1 MLKTESIIFFNIS
14 NVSEER
20 VLHRAKIMTVKE
32 NLYTAEFE
40 EEGLDLK
47 DEMGLFIYFKM
58 DRQFMRQAAR
68 IDSVIESES
77 NTLVEFETIGEPFSA
92 ENRQALRISSVGADL
107 KATFGAEENC
117 ETVDVSATG
126 FAVYSTK
133 EHAID
138 SRVEATLYFEGETF
152 KGTVSIMAVVKRK
165 GKIRYGVHCI
175 DDPKT
180 GTSLKNGLGRITMA
194 IQRQQLARL
203 ARLE

>member
-1 MLKTESIIFFNIS
+1 MLKTESVIFFNIPD
-14 NVSEER
+14 VSDER
-20 VLHRAKIMTVKE
+20 VLHRAKIITVKE
-32 NLYTAEFE
+32 NLYTSELE

-47 DEMGLFIYFKM
+47 DEMGLFIYFKL

-68 IDSVIESES
+68 IGSVIENES

-117 ETVDVSATG
+117 EVVDISATG
-126 FAVYSTK
+126 FAVYGTK

-138 SRVEATLYFEGETF
+138 SRVEATLTFEGETF
-152 KGTVSIMAVVKRK
+152 KGAVSIMAVVKRK
-165 GKIRYGVHCI
+165 GRIRYGVHYI
-175 DDPKT
+175 DDPKA
-180 GTSLKNGLGRITMA
+180 GTSLKKGLGRITMA
-194 IQRQQLARL
+194 IQRKQLSRL

>member
-1 MLKTESIIFFNIS
+1 MLKTESVIFFNIPD
-14 NVSEER
+14 VSEER

-32 NLYTAEFE
+32 NLYAAELE

-47 DEMGLFIYFKM
+47 DDMGLFIYFKT

-68 IDSVIESES
+68 IGSVTETES

-117 ETVDVSATG
+117 DVVDISATG
-126 FAVYSTK
+126 FAVYGSK

-152 KGTVSIMAVVKRK
+152 KGAVSIMAVVKRK
-165 GKIRYGVHCI
+165 GRIRYGVHCI
-175 DDPKT
+175 DDPKA
-180 GTSLKNGLGRITMA
+180 GTSLQKGLGRITMA
-194 IQRQQLARL
+194 IQRKQLARL
-203 ARLE
+203 SRLE

>member
-1 MLKTESIIFFNIS
+1 MLKTESVIFFNIPD
-14 NVSEER
+14 VSEER
-20 VLHRAKIMTVKE
+20 VLHRAKIITVKE
-32 NLYTAEFE
+32 NLYTAELE

-47 DEMGLFIYFKM
+47 DEMGLFIYFKL

-68 IDSVIESES
+68 IGSVTES
-77 NTLVEFETIGEPFSA
+77 NTMVEFETIGEPFSA

-117 ETVDVSATG
+117 EVVDISATG

-138 SRVEATLYFEGETF
+138 SRVEATLIFEGETF
-152 KGTVSIMAVVKRK
+152 KGAVSVMAVVKRK
-165 GKIRYGVHCI
+165 GRIRYGVHFI
-175 DDPKT
+175 DDPKA
-180 GTSLKNGLGRITMA
+180 GTSLKKGLGRITMA
-194 IQRQQLARL
+194 IQRKQLARL